1 MQRTEGK
8 YWKCET
14 KTTCKEQMKLIT
26 SLISSGDNSKINGN
40 TTPVFSPWMAKYFW
54 LCISLPEVHC
64 SLVLLI
70 AMWDQM
76 RCGHDLDMN
85 SVLIPRGGS
94 MKPLARLSAWSWRKQ
109 APGIQHLAQDAF
121 WKHRLLSALLPPC
134 LSLPVCKWRGL
145 SAPLGI
151 MKYKEYRDHALATFK
166 PLLSLLSDEHLCLLF
181 SPWALHILL
190 ATTFALR
197 LCQLNM
203 KREVAMASA

>member
-8 YWKCET
+8 HWKCET
-14 KTTCKEQMKLIT
+14 KTTCKEQLKLIT
-26 SLISSGDNSKINGN
+26 ALISSGDNSKINGN

-64 SLVLLI
+64 SLVLLN

-85 SVLIPRGGS
+85 SVLIPKG
-94 MKPLARLSAWSWRKQ
+94 Q
-109 APGIQHLAQDAF
+109 HEAPCKFVSLKLEETGTWH
-121 WKHRLLSALLPPC
+121 SALSSRCILETDCSVPHFLHASVYLSVSEGVYLLP
-134 LSLPVCKWRGL
+134 W
-145 SAPLGI
+145 GI

-190 ATTFALR
+190 ATTFAFR